1 MNFKQNIIIITL
13 AAFLG
18 GCGMGDWFNK
28 ALPDRKKVDYKTSR
42 TTSSLEVPPDLSSPT
57 RNNSMSIPGA
67 SGTATYSGYRGQ
79 RKRQAVTGRRTVL
92 ADVSK
97 IRFVRDRDRFWLVIK
112 GEPARIWPRVRDF
125 FLRNGFIL
133 RVDNPTIGVME
144 TGWAENRAN
153 IPDGAI
159 RRILGKSLGNIYSS
173 GTRDKFRVRLERG
186 SEPGTTELFLTHKGM
201 QEIVQGDNVNP
212 EGTIWKPRKTDHELE
227 VEMIKLLMVHI
238 GVEQQRAKQIIASG
252 KKKSS
257 EPQARLFTAR
267 DGSMSLLMNEPYPRA
282 WRIAGLALDRV
293 GFAVEDRNRSKGLY
307 YVRYQDPEAGARKK
321 KGFLSRIFSWGSKK
335 KPVPSVYQ
343 VYLKQEG
350 NKTRVIVLD
359 SKGTRGAGETGKRIL
374 KLMYEQLK

>member
-18 GCGMGDWFNK
+18 GCGLGDWFNK

-57 RNNSMSIPGA
+57 RNNSMSIPGGT
-67 SGTATYSGYRGQ
+67 SGTATYSGYSGQ
-79 RKRQAVTGRRTVL
+79 RKRQAVTGKRTVL

-112 GEPARIWPRVRDF
+112 GEPAQVWPRVRDF

-133 RVDNPTIGVME
+133 RVDNPTIGIME
-144 TGWAENRAN
+144 TDWAENRAN

-173 GTRDKFRVRLERG
+173 GTRDKFRIRLERG
-186 SEPGTTELFLTHKGM
+186 SEPGTTELYLTHKGM
-201 QEIVQGDNVNP
+201 KEVVQGDTTSP
-212 EGTIWKPRKTDHELE
+212 EGTIWTPRKADHELE

-238 GVEQQRAKQIIASG
+238 GVEEQRAKRIIASG
-252 KKKSS
+252 KKSTA
-257 EPQARLFTAR
+257 PQARLFTAR

-307 YVRYQDPEAGARKK
+307 YVRYQDPEAGSTKK

-335 KPVPSVYQ
+335 KPVPSVFQ
-343 VYLKQEG
+343 VYLKPEG
-350 NKTRVIVLD
+350 NKTRIIVLD
-359 SKGTRGAGETGKRIL
+359 SKGQRKAGETGKRIL